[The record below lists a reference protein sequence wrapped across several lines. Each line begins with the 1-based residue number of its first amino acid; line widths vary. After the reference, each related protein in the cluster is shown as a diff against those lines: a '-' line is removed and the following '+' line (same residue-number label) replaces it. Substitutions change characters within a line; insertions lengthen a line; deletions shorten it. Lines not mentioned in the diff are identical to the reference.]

1 MEPILFLDGH
11 LGNERQNLA
20 AAGEG
25 QPRCGNEIGWG
36 EDEKISRIKNAFWAE
51 FGEYIFKP

>member
-1 MEPILFLDGH
+1 MEPFLFLDGH

-36 EDEKISRIKNAFWAE
+36 EDEKINGLRE
-51 FGEYIFKP
+51 FLFNLKHGEMF